1 MSEEVAIVGIGSTGF
16 KPITPDISY
25 KELMFEAA
33 TRAYEDAGG
42 INPRKEIDGFVSC
55 AEDYWEGH
63 SIFDEFAPDQIGAAL
78 RHLFTVSGDGLI
90 GLATGYML
98 IKTGQLS
105 TVVVEAHSKLSDV
118 VTFAGIVNFGLDPIY
133 NRPLGG
139 HPHYMAGLEMTRFLH
154 ETGNTREQCA
164 QVVVK
169 NKQNALRNPN
179 AAHGANIT
187 LEDVLQ
193 SEPYFHPL
201 NRLDISQRA
210 DGGVVMVLASE
221 SYAKKITDQPVWIKG
236 VGWISDTSYPE
247 SREWGRAIYAELAAD
262 MAYKMAGIR
271 NPRKEV
277 DFAEIDDSFS
287 YKELQHMEAFKLCG
301 KGKAGKLTELGETEI
316 DGDMPINASG
326 GLLGMG
332 YAIEASGSQRALE
345 AVLQLR
351 GQAGKHQ
358 ICDAQ
363 TGVAQSWRG
372 IPTATGAVAILSS
385 EVK

>member
-1 MSEEVAIVGIGSTGF
+1 MSEEVAIVGIGCTGF

-42 INPRKEIDGFVSC
+42 ISPRKDIDGFVTC

-63 SIFDEFAPDQIGAAL
+63 SIFDEFVPDQIGATL

-98 IKTGQLS
+98 IKTGQLN

-118 VTFAGIVNFGLDPIY
+118 ATFTGIVNFGLDPIY

-139 HPHYMAGLEMTRFLH
+139 HPYYMAGLEMTRFLH

-164 QVVVK
+164 QIVVK
-169 NKQNALRNPN
+169 NKRNALHNSN
-179 AAHGANIT
+179 AAHGANVT
-187 LEDVLQ
+187 VEDVLQ
-193 SEPYFHPL
+193 SEPYFYPL
-201 NRLDISQRA
+201 NRLDVSPRA
-210 DGGVVMVLASE
+210 DGGIVMVLASE

-247 SREWGRAIYAELAAD
+247 SREWGRAVYAELAAD

-271 NPRKEV
+271 NPQKEV

-287 YKELQHMEAFKLCG
+287 YKELQHIEALKLCG
-301 KGKAGKLTELGETEI
+301 KSKAGKLTELGETEI
-316 DGDMPINASG
+316 DGDIPVNASG

-372 IPTATGAVAILSS
+372 IPTATGAVTVLSK

>member
-1 MSEEVAIVGIGSTGF
+1 MSEEVAIVGIGCTGF
-16 KPITPDISY
+16 KSITPDISY

-63 SIFDEFAPDQIGAAL
+63 SIFDEFAPDQLGAAL
-78 RHLFTVSGDGLI
+78 RHLFTVTGDGLI

-98 IKTGQLS
+98 IKTGQLN

-118 VTFAGIVNFGLDPIY
+118 ATFAGIVNFGLDPIY

-169 NKQNALRNPN
+169 NKRNALRNPN

-187 LEDVLQ
+187 VEDVLQ

-201 NRLDISQRA
+201 NLLDVSPSS
-210 DGGVVMVLASE
+210 DGGVVIVLASE
-221 SYAKKITDQPVWIKG
+221 SYAKKITNQPVWIKG

-247 SREWGRAIYAELAAD
+247 SREWGKATYAELAAD

-271 NPRKEV
+271 NPQKEV

-287 YKELQHMEAFKLCG
+287 YKELQHVEALKLCER
-301 KGKAGKLTELGETEI
+301 GKAGKLTELGETEI
-316 DGDMPINASG
+316 DGDMPVNASG

-332 YAIEASGSQRALE
+332 YAIEASGSQKILE

-358 ICDAQ
+358 ICNAQ
-363 TGVAQSWRG
+363 IGAAQSWRG
-372 IPTATGAVAILSS
+372 IPTATGAVAVLGN